1 MKSPLPFYVV
11 GKVTQSP
18 DGWERGLRGALA
30 AWVRVEVLGR
40 DAGPGSAEALKRYKR
55 VLVSTVTIQK
65 NYRAHFW
72 RRVFLRLRTAA
83 VILQKH
89 QRGRLARGLYRH
101 LSEEK
106 KRREEEEEEERRQVE
121 GERRRLEEEKR
132 REEEET
138 RRVLELEELRRRK
151 EEETRRVLEELRRKE
166 EETQRVL
173 EMEELRR
180 KDERRRV
187 LELEEVRRKE
197 EEKLRLRKEQE
208 AAKRKEEE
216 LCNGQQGEDEENA
229 TANNRNSLGM
239 DSPAP
244 RKEVSLSYSLPPHTS
259 EEESRQMEEILRLE
273 KEIERL
279 QRQKE
284 DGVSMLGDG
293 LGGSREELRQ
303 RRDAEIYRLEKEASR
318 VATEFLELLDFG
330 GLEQSLSS
338 EENLHDPSESTAPLA
353 RAEEEVEE
361 EEEEVDEGFHA
372 EEECPGSG
380 ILLPDFHLPVE
391 VPLDQEVFSTLPP
404 SPPAFAERLVAQ
416 ALSQA
421 PCCPPVYYP
430 LTSIVPTH
438 HPALPLPALT
448 NGGGKALCHQ
458 PTRRIEVAPETNSVP
473 RRMDVVP
480 DRPCAR
486 VDVMPTRIDMVP
498 DRFPEAVPVR
508 RVQRVP
514 TVPVPG
520 AREVREEVSFSILP
534 DTESYCDQE
543 EFEEVQGST
552 GSGDGASITDG
563 HATDEV
569 LRKSSC
575 TQNSLDSFRGSSDS
589 FIDSDTSNDGYVDT
603 DEEVSNGRVNLLNGS
618 GLHTSQLPLHEGEY
632 DDPVATEVVCIEG
645 RHLHVVQGE
654 AGQSEEWLAV

>member
-89 QRGRLARGLYRH
+89 QRGRL
-101 LSEEK
+101 
-106 KRREEEEEEERRQVE
+106 
-121 GERRRLEEEKR
+121 
-132 REEEET
+132 
-138 RRVLELEELRRRK
+138 LRRRK

-473 RRMDVVP
+473 RRVDVV
-480 DRPCAR
+480 
-486 VDVMPTRIDMVP
+486 TRQTL
-498 DRFPEAVPVR
+498 R
-508 RVQRVP
+508 
-514 TVPVPG
+514 
-520 AREVREEVSFSILP
+520 
-534 DTESYCDQE
+534 
-543 EFEEVQGST
+543 QGRCY
-552 GSGDGASITDG
+552 A
-563 HATDEV
+563 
-569 LRKSSC
+569 
-575 TQNSLDSFRGSSDS
+575 N
-589 FIDSDTSNDGYVDT
+589 
-603 DEEVSNGRVNLLNGS
+603 
-618 GLHTSQLPLHEGEY
+618 
-632 DDPVATEVVCIEG
+632 
-645 RHLHVVQGE
+645 
-654 AGQSEEWLAV
+654 